1 MSQGSRKSSKV
12 ANLHRRV
19 RMIANGMK
27 DAGPNTPVLIVKNR
41 KIVTLTRV
49 QYDKLAEEAD
59 SLSYF
64 AGYTIQ
70 PEQLLR

>member
-1 MSQGSRKSSKV
+1 
-12 ANLHRRV
+12 
-19 RMIANGMK
+19 MIANGMK